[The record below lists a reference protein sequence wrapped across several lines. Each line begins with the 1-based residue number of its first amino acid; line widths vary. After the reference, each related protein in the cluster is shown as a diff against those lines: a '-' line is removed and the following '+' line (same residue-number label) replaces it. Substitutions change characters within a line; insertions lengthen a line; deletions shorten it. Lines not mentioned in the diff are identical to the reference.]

1 MLCSANGILFGMDTG
16 VIGPVTDMKDFKASF
31 GGSQNATIH
40 GLIVSSILIPAALS
54 SFFAGHLADKLGRPK
69 GISIGVFIFG
79 VGAAIEAAAVRLGMF
94 ICGRIVEGLGEGLF
108 LGMIIMMMNG
118 QSRFAQNLTFVQAH
132 LWSISLKSHPRA
144 PAAH

>member
-69 GISIGVFIFG
+69 GIGIGVFIFG

-94 ICGRIVEGLGEGLF
+94 IGGRVVEGLGEGLF
-108 LGMIIMMMNG
+108 LGMRMMILHDDESH
-118 QSRFAQNLTFVQAH
+118 SRCTQAPW
-132 LWSISLKSHPRA
+132 WSTLPKSHPRA
-144 PAAH
+144 PEAL